1 MKIFGFLMII
11 FAWAELDKGFQF
23 SELIWLILGIAIV
36 MYEEILARV
45 EILFRRNHN
54 E

>member
-1 MKIFGFLMII
+1 MII

-36 MYEEILARV
+36 MWEELLGRV

>member
-1 MKIFGFLMII
+1 MII
-11 FAWAELDKGFQF
+11 FAWAELDKSFQF

-36 MYEEILARV
+36 MYEEILSRI